1 MPDPTLSAA
10 LTEAYASAPVDDI
23 DYHTLEL
30 WHPRFTQP
38 IRVVCDFDDLDARIE
53 AGAAR
58 DAGLVVTFVRFAF
71 DITPPEQTASGVPQC
86 VIEIDNVDQ
95 SILAQLDLAVGQP
108 EKVTV
113 IYRIY
118 LASSA
123 LSGPQNLPPMELT
136 VQSVSTT
143 VWRIRAV
150 AGFPDLL
157 NRKFPA
163 TVYDLA
169 TFPGLVQ

>member
-10 LTEAYASAPVDDI
+10 LMEAYAAAPVDDV
-23 DYHTLEL
+23 DYHTLEI
-30 WHPRFTQP
+30 WHPVFSLP
-38 IRVVCDFDDLDARIE
+38 IRVVRDFDDLDARIE

-71 DITPPEQTASGVPQC
+71 DIVPPEQTSTGVPQC
-86 VIEIDNVDQ
+86 VIEMDNVDQ
-95 SILAQLDLAVGQP
+95 SILSQLDLAVGQP

-113 IYRIY
+113 IWRTY
-118 LASSA
+118 LASTA
-123 LSGPQNLPPMELT
+123 LIGPENLPPMELT
-136 VQSVSTT
+136 IQSVSTT

-163 TVYDLA
+163 AVYDLA
-169 TFPGLVQ
+169 TFPGLVP